1 MLIASGLKP
10 GWVIWVTRVMF
21 CPCQAIKYLGFCIG
35 SRVLLMEYSADQS
48 NDLSMLDGQ
57 DESVRIS
64 SRLTVQLEYFDL
76 MYLENSP

>member
-1 MLIASGLKP
+1 
-10 GWVIWVTRVMF
+10 
-21 CPCQAIKYLGFCIG
+21 
-35 SRVLLMEYSADQS
+35 MEYNADQS